1 MWQFE
6 LSVELVQ
13 YEAAMDAIMDVDYE
27 LDQLA
32 TSDERVK
39 RLRTIPGVGPRLAE
53 MVVAVLDDPK
63 RFTNGKQV
71 GAYVGLVPRLY
82 ESGSMSRQ
90 GKISKQ
96 GHKHLRALLVGVSW
110 LGLRHN
116 AWMREVYEQVR
127 RGSNTRKKIAIVAVA
142 RRLLI
147 RCWAMLRDETNWSPP
162 ALGESAV
169 RAA

>member
-1 MWQFE
+1 VE
-6 LSVELVQ
+6 VEL
-13 YEAAMDAIMDVDYE
+13 DE
-27 LDQLA
+27 LA
-32 TSDERVK
+32 KRDERVK
-39 RLRTIPGVGPRLAE
+39 QLQTIPSVGPRLAE
-53 MVVAVLDDPK
+53 MVVAVIDDPK
-63 RFTNGKQV
+63 RFKNGKQV

-96 GHKHLRALLVGVSW
+96 GHKHLRALLVEVSW

-116 AWMREVYEQVR
+116 AWMREVYKRVC
-127 RGSNTRKKIAIVAVA
+127 RGSKTRRKIAIVAVA

-147 RCWAMLRDETNWSPP
+147 RCWAMLRDGTNWSPP
-162 ALGESAV
+162 AMDESAT